1 MEGPMSR
8 RRDLGNRMESLQDI
22 GKIMGSMKNLS
33 YMETRKLARFMDS
46 QQRVVAGID
55 TAARDFLAHHPGL
68 LQAPR
73 AAGTLAVLI
82 GAERG
87 FCGGFNEAVLAEL
100 AAPAVT
106 AAPDVQALVAVGSR
120 LALALESDPRLAESL
135 RGASAAEEVPA
146 VLSRLVQTLGQVAA
160 DRDLPSLAV
169 IHWDAQTEEV
179 RRVRLLPP
187 FQDAGVM
194 GATGAPPHPYPPR
207 LNLAPADFLDA
218 LIQHY
223 LFAALHGL
231 LYSSLMAEHQQRV
244 RHLEGA
250 LERIDG
256 RVREL
261 KERLNL
267 LRQEEITE
275 EIELI
280 LLNLTEPG
288 RPGADDPDPSPVG
301 RSTHP

>member
-1 MEGPMSR
+1 MSR

-46 QQRVVAGID
+46 QRRVVAGID
-55 TAARDFLAHHPGL
+55 AAARDFLAHHPGL

-73 AAGTLAVLI
+73 AAGSLVVLI

-87 FCGGFNEAVLAEL
+87 FCGGFNEAVLAQL
-100 AAPAVT
+100 SAVGDAT
-106 AAPDVQALVAVGSR
+106 APDGLALVAVGSR
-120 LALALESDPRLAESL
+120 LAPALESDPRLAESL

-146 VLSRLVQTLGQVAA
+146 VLSRLVQTLGRIAA
-160 DRDLPSLAV
+160 ERDLPSLEV
-169 IHWDAQTEEV
+169 IHWDAETEAV

-187 FQDAGVM
+187 FQDT
-194 GATGAPPHPYPPR
+194 GATWATAHPCPPR
-207 LNLAPADFLDA
+207 LSLAPADFLDA
-218 LIQHY
+218 LIRHY
-223 LFAALHGL
+223 LFAALHAL

-250 LERIDG
+250 LERIEG

-261 KERLNL
+261 GQRLNL

-280 LLNLTEPG
+280 LLNLPEPE
-288 RPGADDPDPSPVG
+288 RLQS
-301 RSTHP
+301 